1 MNYIIGRQRRHL
13 SPGDMLHKR
22 TSNPN
27 ELISQCTYIAMGN
40 GTRQGGV
47 LSPLLFSIY
56 IRDLLGAVT
65 SSGVGCFIGDQCVN
79 ILAYADDFVLLAP
92 SWHALQ
98 LLLNILHVQYSSVDL
113 TCNVKKSVY
122 MCFLP
127 KNRHRIFSTT
137 FPLFKVGN
145 SDLQFVPQFKYL
157 GHIIT
162 SNLSDNEDIQREIR
176 SMFVRCNLLIRK
188 FYNCSRL
195 VKLKLFQSFCLY
207 FYDIAL
213 WSFFHKSMLHKF

>member
-47 LSPLLFSIY
+47 VSPLLFSIY

-79 ILAYADDFVLLAP
+79 ILAYADDLVLLAP

-113 TCNVKKSVY
+113 TCNVKKSVC

-127 KNRHRIFSTT
+127 KNRNRIFSTT

-176 SMFVRCNLLIRK
+176 SMFVRCNLLI
-188 FYNCSRL
+188 FAN
-195 VKLKLFQSFCLY
+195 FITAP
-207 FYDIAL
+207 D
-213 WSFFHKSMLHKF
+213 